1 MISDQTAARLR
12 LIRSAQLRR
21 VKKAALK
28 RGLPVERDMKIL
40 RDVSN
45 GDTKQA
51 SARNRTSESQVRRIL
66 ARYAD
71 IAEGI
76 LAEDRRKAMDFDKEV

>member
-45 GDTKQA
+45 GNTKQA
-51 SARNRTSESQVRRIL
+51 SERNRTSESQVRRIL

>member
-1 MISDQTAARLR
+1 
-12 LIRSAQLRR
+12 
-21 VKKAALK
+21 
-28 RGLPVERDMKIL
+28 MKIL

-45 GDTKQA
+45 GNTKQA
-51 SARNRTSESQVRRIL
+51 SERNRTSESQVRRVL